1 AGPRQPRDANAEPPQ
16 RAGEARFDHAAHAER
31 PALAGG
37 AVAELDLLGPDQD
50 AYRRGLLVLLPRGKL
65 QRQRSEFRAP
75 LPGSPLEDR
84 PRAQERG
91 RVERT
96 RGPVELLGLPDLDQ
110 APALDDSDPVGDLEG
125 LLLVVRDEDGRQ
137 ADLAEAPAKLRP
149 DLHVQ
154 RAEGLVQQE
163 DLRLVGQR
171 PRQGDPLL
179 LAARELARVA
189 LAEASE
195 ADEVE
200 QLLALLLAVAAG
212 DAPDPEPE
220 GDVLRGR
227 HVLGDRVV
235 LENEAEA
242 APLRPRGGARPA
254 QPVRASPRPP

>member
-1 AGPRQPRDANAEPPQ
+1 PVCG
-16 RAGEARFDHAAHAER
+16 
-31 PALAGG
+31 GG
-37 AVAELDLLGPDQD
+37 AVGELDLLGPDQD
-50 AYRRGLLVLLPRGKL
+50 AYRRALLVLLPRGKL

-137 ADLAEAPAKLRP
+137 AEPLLDLAEAPAKLRP

-212 DAPDPEPE
+212 DAPDPE
-220 GDVLRGR
+220 
-227 HVLGDRVV
+227 
-235 LENEAEA
+235 
-242 APLRPRGGARPA
+242 
-254 QPVRASPRPP
+254 